1 MDSGFKFLFSSIAIL
16 LTFIA
21 FIPYIRSILTGTT
34 KPHVFS
40 WLIWGTTTII
50 VFFAQ
55 LQAKA
60 GIGAWPM
67 GISGVITLFIALLAF
82 LKRADVSISNI
93 DYLFLILALAS
104 LPFWYLTSNPLWA
117 VVLLT
122 LVELLGFGP
131 TIRKAY
137 YLPHEENRLFFL
149 LFMLRN
155 IFTLLALEHYSLTT
169 VLFPVSV
176 NISCLFLII
185 MISYRRKLYSIK
197 TD

>member
-1 MDSGFKFLFSSIAIL
+1 MFPLVILITYFS
-16 LTFIA
+16 
-21 FIPYIRSILTGTT
+21 
-34 KPHVFS
+34 
-40 WLIWGTTTII
+40 
-50 VFFAQ
+50 
-55 LQAKA
+55 
-60 GIGAWPM
+60 
-67 GISGVITLFIALLAF
+67 
-82 LKRADVSISNI
+82 
-93 DYLFLILALAS
+93 FLILALAS

-169 VLFPVSV
+169 VLVPVSV

>member
-1 MDSGFKFLFSSIAIL
+1 MFSLGLYGA
-16 LTFIA
+16 
-21 FIPYIRSILTGTT
+21 
-34 KPHVFS
+34 
-40 WLIWGTTTII
+40 TTII

-185 MISYRRKLYSIK
+185 MISYRRKFIL
-197 TD
+197 